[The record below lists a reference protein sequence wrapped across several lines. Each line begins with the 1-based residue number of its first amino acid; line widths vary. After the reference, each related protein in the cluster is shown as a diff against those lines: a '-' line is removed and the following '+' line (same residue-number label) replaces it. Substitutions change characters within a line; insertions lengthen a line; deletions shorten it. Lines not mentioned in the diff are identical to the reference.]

1 MRLTEVNDTNAD
13 LVLLMRNLVA
23 QANSKNQPSYLSWA
37 ALNNLMQNVGE
48 EQFDYD
54 SFKAAYDANPIVQN
68 LVFQFDNRGVTL
80 KTRATQPKKKE
91 GEQESNISKMAK
103 NASKRRLGK

>member
-54 SFKAAYDANPIVQN
+54 SFKAAYDANPIIQN

-91 GEQESNISKMAK
+91 GEKESNISKMAK
-103 NASKRRLGK
+103 SATKKRIG

>member
-1 MRLTEVNDTNAD
+1 MKLTEVDDTSGD
-13 LVLLMRNLVA
+13 LVLLLRNLVA
-23 QANSKNQPSYLSWA
+23 QANSKNQPSYFSWA
-37 ALNNLMQNVGE
+37 ALNNLMQNVGD

-54 SFKAAYDANPIVQN
+54 TFKTAYDNNQIIQN

-91 GEQESNISKMAK
+91 GDKESNISKMAK
-103 NASKRRLGK
+103 SATKKRIG

>member
-1 MRLTEVNDTNAD
+1 MRLNEVDDTNSD

-23 QANSKNQPSYLSWA
+23 QANSKKQPSYLSWA

-54 SFKAAYDANPIVQN
+54 SFKAAYDANPIIQN

-91 GEQESNISKMAK
+91 GEQETNISKMAK
-103 NASKRRLGK
+103 NATKRRVGK